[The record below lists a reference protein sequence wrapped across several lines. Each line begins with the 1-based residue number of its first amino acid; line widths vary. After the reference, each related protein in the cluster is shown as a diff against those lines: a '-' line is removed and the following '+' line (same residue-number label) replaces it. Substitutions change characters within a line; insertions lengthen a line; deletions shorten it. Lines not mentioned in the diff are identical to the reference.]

1 MDLCKRKISKR
12 DLNFNKLHVC
22 GLNVFFKEYNYIYH
36 IKIVLDNSKHRCH
49 VYSSLDVLVPKM
61 TINKV
66 IGLHVYTKKKV
77 YNSRFI
83 DELPLLHT

>member
-1 MDLCKRKISKR
+1 MIDIII
-12 DLNFNKLHVC
+12 
-22 GLNVFFKEYNYIYH
+22 FFK
-36 IKIVLDNSKHRCH
+36 KDRCH